1 MPEIVATYQYRN
13 MAGEVVHETIRYS
26 PKDFRQRR
34 PDGQGGYIWNL
45 NDINL
50 VLFRLPEISAAIAK
64 GTPVFI
70 TEGEKDCLNL
80 VKLGFEATTSAQ
92 GVGKWRKSYTETL
105 KGAAVCIIPD
115 SDDTGWAHA
124 LNVLE
129 EIYYDAECCK
139 IIRLPGPGK
148 DVSDWIEAGGTAE
161 ALRDLADNEPI
172 IMPLSARRFYQAQL
186 NVMGVNELLA
196 EVERLKTAPLRACAC
211 NRLLKYELEFR
222 RTAVNHERHLNK
234 YILADIRQERRKIDT
249 TAKLL

>member
-1 MPEIVATYQYRN
+1 MPEVVAIYQYRN
-13 MAGEVVHETIRYS
+13 QAGAVAHETVRYQ
-26 PKDFRQRR
+26 PKDFKQRR
-34 PDGQGGYIWNL
+34 PGAGGYTWSLRGIEPIL
-45 NDINL
+45 Y
-50 VLFRLPEISAAIAK
+50 RLSEITEAIK
-64 GTPVFI
+64 QGIPI
-70 TEGEKDCLNL
+70 MLCEGEKDADNL
-80 VKLGFEATTSAQ
+80 VKLGFEATTSAL
-92 GVGKWRKSYTETL
+92 GAGKWRDSYTAAL
-105 KGAAVCIIPD
+105 RGALVLICPD
-115 SDDTGWAHA
+115 NDDAGWKHA
-124 LNVLE
+124 LNVLH

-148 DVSDWIEAGGTAE
+148 DVSDWIEAGGTA
-161 ALRDLADNEPI
+161 AVLRDLADNEPI

-186 NVMGVNELLA
+186 NVMGVSELLF